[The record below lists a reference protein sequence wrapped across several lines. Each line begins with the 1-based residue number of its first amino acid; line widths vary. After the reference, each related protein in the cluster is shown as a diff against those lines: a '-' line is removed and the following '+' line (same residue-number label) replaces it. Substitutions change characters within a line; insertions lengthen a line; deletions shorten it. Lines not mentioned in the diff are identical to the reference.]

1 MQNFI
6 FSIIIPHYN
15 SPDLLMRCLDSIPVR
30 EDIQVIVVD
39 DCSPNSDNYIE
50 KYPQLSRPYVEYYKT
65 SQGGSAGRA
74 RNTGL
79 NYAKGKWLIFADAD
93 DYFYPNAFDI
103 IDNKLDGNDYDIVYF
118 YCDSRDGETN
128 ELIEDRVPMIKR
140 GIDTK
145 NWDILRYES
154 YVPWGK
160 IINHDVVC
168 KNKLKFDEVEVC
180 NDIMF
185 ATRLGYVSRKIDVID
200 QALYCCTWTKNSL
213 VSAPSI
219 SRIRTRIVVAEKVN
233 DFLSNIGMLK
243 HRVGAIDYVL
253 YFFPRYPIS
262 FLWAFWKCR
271 YKDNF
276 LQYTKIVLR
285 RLCMAI
291 IKKIIKCLRW
301 KE

>member
-1 MQNFI
+1 MY
-6 FSIIIPHYN
+6 SYTVIIPHKN
-15 SPDLLMRCLDSIPVR
+15 SPKFLQRLLDSIPR
-30 EDIQVIVVD
+30 RDDLQIIVVD
-39 DCSPNSDNYIE
+39 DNSDPE
-50 KYPQLSRPYVEYYKT
+50 KVDYNNFPSLNDTHVELYFDKT
-65 SQGGSAGRA
+65 SKGAGHA
-74 RNTGL
+74 RNVGL
-79 NYAKGKWLIFADAD
+79 EHAKGKWLVFADAD

-128 ELIEDRVPMIKR
+128 ELIKDRVPMIKR

-219 SRIRTRIVVAEKVN
+219 SRIRTRIVVTEKVN

-243 HRVGAIDYVL
+243 HRVEAIDYVL
-253 YFFPRYPIS
+253 YFFPQYPIS

-276 LQYTKIVLR
+276 LQYTKIVLK
-285 RLCMAI
+285 RLCKTI
-291 IKKIIKCLRW
+291 INKIIKCLRW